1 MFSVFEPR
9 TRWIRKG
16 KAGIAGGAG
25 RAGVPDRGAASVYSA
40 S

>member
-16 KAGIAGGAG
+16 KAGIAGGVG